1 MIYRLHPDYPELFPD
16 PEGADPEGLV
26 AVGGDLSVR
35 RLLAAYGAGI
45 FPWYGEGQPLLWW
58 SPDPRCVLFPEK
70 FRIPHT
76 VRKEIRKCGFSVT
89 VNQAFCDVMT
99 GCAATPRPDQDGTW
113 IMPEMVDAYASL
125 HELGFA
131 HSVEVWEHDAA
142 GNTLVGG
149 LYGVGL
155 GRAFFGESMFHVRP
169 HASKLALV
177 SLMEWLKAR
186 HCQLVDCQ
194 MATDHIM
201 RYGAEC
207 IPRHDF
213 LQQLRKSLL
222 RTVEYASGIIIE
234 FISTTMN
241 GPFLWFAAARR
252 TRSVPLE
259 GCLMRYCMTSWT
271 LPQIYSRKSAAR
283 FSDQ

>member
-76 VRKEIRKCGFSVT
+76 VRKEIRKCGFAGT
-89 VNQAFCDVMT
+89 VNPAFCDVMT

-213 LQQLRKSLL
+213 LQQLRKALC
-222 RTVEYASGIIIE
+222 RG
-234 FISTTMN
+234 
-241 GPFLWFAAARR
+241 G
-252 TRSVPLE
+252 
-259 GCLMRYCMTSWT
+259 
-271 LPQIYSRKSAAR
+271 
-283 FSDQ
+283 